1 MLKRSIIMTSNT
13 SNQPSISEKTAE
25 ATDTDVPFFRPHL
38 TDQEIEAVAET
49 LRSGWLTSGPQ
60 VKAFEREFAEAVK
73 ADFAIALNSATAALH
88 LGVEA
93 LGLNENQAVL
103 VPAMT
108 FAATAEIVLYRNAI
122 PILVDC
128 DPVTGNMDLDDAE
141 NKIARL
147 KNGDLPISNGSDIK
161 VVGIIPV
168 HVGGYMLDVAKV
180 RDFAEGHDLW
190 IVEDAAHAF
199 PAAWRQDAES
209 EWQFCGESTADVTCY
224 SFYANK
230 TMTTGEGG
238 MAVTNDPELADRMR
252 LMSLHGL
259 SHDAWGR
266 YSGGAWDYKIV
277 APGYKY
283 NLTDIAATLG
293 RGQLARAEEMRQQ
306 REAIAGFYL
315 DSFAVGEIELPPV
328 SDNRLHSWHLFPIR
342 LDLESLAIDRD
353 QFMVELKDRGVG
365 CSVHWRPLHLHPL
378 YEGLGWKESDLPA
391 ATEVW
396 KRLISLPISSSMTMD
411 QAIRVVETVKQICA
425 EHSTGK
431 TSTVA

>member
-1 MLKRSIIMTSNT
+1 MTSNT
-13 SNQPSISEKTAE
+13 SNHPSISEKT
-25 ATDTDVPFFRPHL
+25 TDEPDTSVPFFKPHL
-38 TDQEIEAVAET
+38 TEQEINAVAET

-60 VKAFEREFAEAVK
+60 VKEFEREFAEAVK
-73 ADFAIALNSATAALH
+73 ADFAIALNSCTAALH
-88 LGVEA
+88 LAVEA
-93 LGLNENQAVL
+93 LGLQEGQAVL

-108 FAATAEIVLYRNAI
+108 FAATAEIVLYKNAI

-128 DPVTGNMDLDDAE
+128 DPVTGNMDIADAE
-141 NKIARL
+141 NKMAQL
-147 KNGDLPISNGSDIK
+147 KNGDLPISSGSDIQ

-168 HVGGYMLDVAKV
+168 HVGGYLLDIAKV
-180 RDFAEGHDLW
+180 KDLAERHKLW
-190 IVEDAAHAF
+190 VVEDAAHAF
-199 PAAWRQDAES
+199 PAAWRTDAES
-209 EWQFCGESTADVTCY
+209 EWQYCGENTADVTCY

-283 NLTDIAATLG
+283 NLTDIAAALG
-293 RGQLARAEEMRQQ
+293 RGQLARAEEMRKQ

-315 DSFAVGEIELPPV
+315 DSFAGSALELPPV
-328 SDNRLHSWHLFPIR
+328 SDDRIHSWHLFPIR
-342 LDLESLAIDRD
+342 LNLESLTIDRD
-353 QFMVELKDRGVG
+353 EFMVELKNRGVG

-378 YEGLGWKESDLPA
+378 YEGLGWKESDLPT

-411 QAIRVVETVKQICA
+411 QANKVVETVKAICS
-425 EHSTGK
+425 EHSSPKKPT
-431 TSTVA
+431 AA